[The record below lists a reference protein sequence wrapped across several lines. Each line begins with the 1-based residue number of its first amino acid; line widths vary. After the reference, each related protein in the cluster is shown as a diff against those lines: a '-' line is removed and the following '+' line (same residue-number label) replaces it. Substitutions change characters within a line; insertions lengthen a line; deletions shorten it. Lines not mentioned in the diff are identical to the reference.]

1 MPSRTRLCSAIF
13 VSSVFLNLMLPALAR
28 VLPQIR
34 SSSVV
39 LPAPLGPITVTIS
52 PSFTCRRTPCTASTV
67 R

>member
-28 VLPQIR
+28 VLPQIG

-39 LPAPLGPITVTIS
+39 LPAPFGPMITRS
-52 PSFTCRRTPCTASTV
+52 SLRSM
-67 R
+67 